1 MKENV
6 IDFEVIER
14 VDFKINSIVG
24 KKTESTATFESINVY
39 LITYEFIVNSKLIT
53 ITFSNEAN
61 QIRLQKPIV
70 ESIIETLT
78 FK

>member
-6 IDFEVIER
+6 IDFNVIER
-14 VDFKINSIVG
+14 VDYKINSIEG

-61 QIRLQKPIV
+61 LIRLQKPIV